1 MLPPSF
7 NQLQLELLS
16 KLAQMGTSKE
26 YESPIGTMFL
36 RNLHRKS
43 IIHYPIGK
51 WTKDSPLFTPN
62 TTWEKKTP

>member
-1 MLPPSF
+1 MLPLSS

-26 YESPIGTMFL
+26 YEGSISTMFI

-43 IIHYPIGK
+43 IIHYPNGK
-51 WTKDSPLFTPN
+51 
-62 TTWEKKTP
+62 